1 MVYLF
6 DLDGT
11 LIDSMKYW
19 AGAILESLDNN
30 NIEYPDD
37 IIKRITPLGKKGI
50 PMFLQS
56 MGISDDKINT
66 VMNERYNAMFR
77 YYEKVIL
84 LKPFVK
90 EKLEKLKNDGH
101 SLNVLTASPH
111 PLIDLCLKRN
121 GVFDLFDNVW
131 SCDDFDMSKSD
142 VAIYENVAKRIGVDK
157 SEIVFLDDNIIS
169 LKTGKEAGLKVIGV
183 FDDSSKDETKNIKL
197 FADKYIYD
205 FSEL

>member
-37 IIKRITPLGKKGI
+37 IIRRITPLGKKGI

>member
-37 IIKRITPLGKKGI
+37 IIRRITPLGKKGI

-121 GVFDLFDNVW
+121 GVIDLFDNVW

-169 LKTGKEAGLKVIGV
+169 LKTGKEAWLKVIGV
-183 FDDSSKDETKNIKL
+183 YDDSSKDETENIKL